1 MATDK
6 GKTSNNESDE
16 ENADDIG
23 VRVSPMINPQLL
35 MYFNAYRKQF
45 NYKGSNTALIRDLAK
60 LYLYYLIEEG
70 QLKVSSAILES
81 QGVNTFN
88 RLILRFLDD
97 LLSSSQ
103 FSTDEDKEILQSLV
117 QGELPIDLCPDY
129 SSLSKEEMQVKIEE
143 LNALLIIHKVIGA
156 VNFTDNKIDLSY
168 VQKCIDLQN
177 MLNKEIIGK
186 KKDS

>member
-1 MATDK
+1 MTIDNGKVNNDGLDKENTD
-6 GKTSNNESDE
+6 NV
-16 ENADDIG
+16 G

-35 MYFNAYRKQF
+35 MYFNAYKKQF

-60 LYLYYLIEEG
+60 LHLYYLIEEG
-70 QLKVSSAILES
+70 QLKVNSALLES

-97 LLSSSQ
+97 LLRSSQ
-103 FSTDEDKEILQSLV
+103 FSTDEDKKILQSLV
-117 QGELPIDLCPDY
+117 QGELPSDLCPDY
-129 SSLSKEEMQVKIEE
+129 SDLSKEEMQVKIKE
-143 LNALLIIHKVIGA
+143 LNALLIVNKVIGA
-156 VNFTDNKIDLSY
+156 INFTDNKIDLNY

-177 MLNKEIIGK
+177 RLNKEIIGK